1 MEVYKQPL
9 KEVLLFAG
17 FQLIFTFLYWVIL
30 SEKSFLLN
38 CIFAIPI
45 ASLAMAFTIKKHK
58 WYVSWIKY
66 LVSGAL
72 MVLLSIALY
81 YLEEKYL
88 IGFLGDLLSA
98 IISGIWNFFPG
109 VLKLI
114 ASVLILLV
122 ILAVSALF
130 FAVFFLVILIGNVIF
145 SMWVLPKFDA
155 LIEEA

>member
-1 MEVYKQPL
+1 
-9 KEVLLFAG
+9 
-17 FQLIFTFLYWVIL
+17 
-30 SEKSFLLN
+30 
-38 CIFAIPI
+38 
-45 ASLAMAFTIKKHK
+45 
-58 WYVSWIKY
+58 
-66 LVSGAL
+66 

-122 ILAVSALF
+122 LLAVSALF
-130 FAVFFLVILIGNVIF
+130 FALFFLVILIGNVIF